1 MARIFICRFSL
12 YLCTAEIAVQQKLI
26 FQSQNHIIM
35 QQTKKRNNNQN
46 YDERTMGEFFWVG
59 DSLAHLTKQT
69 TY

>member
-1 MARIFICRFSL
+1 
-12 YLCTAEIAVQQKLI
+12 
-26 FQSQNHIIM
+26 M